1 MKFSMLPLGA
11 RFEFEGKVYTK
22 TGPVAATSESGGQR
36 MIPRYAVLRPLDG
49 SLQAPEVTPKRKL
62 DAHQVEAAF
71 ETFYAACGQALVEAV
86 QDEVRL
92 GDARQ
97 QLNTARLR
105 FWAAL
110 EPGPSQ
116 D

>member
-22 TGPVAATSESGGQR
+22 TGPVAATAESGGQR

-49 SLQAPEVTPKRKL
+49 SVHAPESQPTRML
-62 DAHQVEAAF
+62 EAQQVQRAF
-71 ETFYAACGQALVEAV
+71 ETFYAACGQTLADAVE
-86 QDEVRL
+86 DEVRL

-110 EPGPSQ
+110 EPSPSQ